1 MREGRKAFMLET
13 NGQITLNLDDPID
26 SGWVSYGK
34 RIVELFRSSKAQSNH
49 YFVATLDDFLGAI
62 YSLVLSQCNVHPFIK
77 RGGPIEIDTVIKRA
91 EDIANGTLRTSGNWM
106 AGFHFN
112 GALFRIAASYHRG
125 LKVVSKKEKSGD
137 MRGGLLPLIVAA
149 FPAWKHQNLDEV
161 YDEVNDLKH
170 TAEGKFNFREVDLE
184 GAKAAV
190 EELLELFELWCRSTP
205 LSGNAGSGLTK

>member
-1 MREGRKAFMLET
+1 MPET
-13 NGQITLNLDDPID
+13 NVQIILNLKESKDEKLAL
-26 SGWVSYGK
+26 YGK
-34 RIVELFRSSKAQSNH
+34 RLVTLLRSPQAKKSH
-49 YFVATLDDFLGAI
+49 YFVGTLDDFLGAV
-62 YSLVLSQCNVHPFIK
+62 YSLVSSQCNVHPFEK
-77 RGGPIEIDTVIKRA
+77 RSGQIEIDTVIRRA
-91 EDIANGTLRTSGNWM
+91 EDVANGTLRTSGNWM

-125 LKVVSKKEKSGD
+125 LKVVAHKETSKD
-137 MRGGLLPLIVAA
+137 MRNKLLPDVEKA

-190 EELLELFELWCRSTP
+190 EELLELFELWCGLTA
-205 LSGNAGSGLTK
+205 LSGV